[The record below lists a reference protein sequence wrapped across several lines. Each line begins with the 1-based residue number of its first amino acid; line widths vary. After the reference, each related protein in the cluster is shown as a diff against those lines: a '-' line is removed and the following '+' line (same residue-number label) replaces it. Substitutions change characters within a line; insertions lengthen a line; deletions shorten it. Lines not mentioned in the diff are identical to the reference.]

1 MALFCGTGFLGRAD
15 QFQEQAW
22 QGDFEMA
29 GLGVPELLII
39 LAVVL
44 LVFGVGRISKIG
56 SELGKG
62 ISAFREGVRDSSK
75 EEDEQ
80 KNSDIE
86 A

>member
-1 MALFCGTGFLGRAD
+1 
-15 QFQEQAW
+15 
-22 QGDFEMA
+22 MA

-44 LVFGVGRISKIG
+44 LVFGVGRISRIG

-62 ISAFREGVRDSSK
+62 ISAFREGVREGQKEDDDSK
-75 EEDEQ
+75 
-80 KNSDIE
+80 DIE